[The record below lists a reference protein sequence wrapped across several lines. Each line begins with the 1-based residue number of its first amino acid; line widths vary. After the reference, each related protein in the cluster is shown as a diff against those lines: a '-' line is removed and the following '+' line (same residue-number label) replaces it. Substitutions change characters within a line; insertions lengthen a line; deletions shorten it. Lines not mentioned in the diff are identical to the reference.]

1 MNRFFRW
8 CLLLLKRCFRRPGY
22 WFILA
27 AAPLLTLALLSAA
40 REGSRL
46 VTVAL
51 VLTDPRDPAAVL
63 TRDSLAR
70 SSGAVR
76 VLEFDAPDSARDAVA
91 DGTADAAW
99 ILGSLE
105 EELRAYAE
113 TGWTDPVI
121 RVVERE
127 DNPLLMLARER
138 LYAALFPALSHA
150 EFDALMGK
158 RFGVTDETILRERY
172 DFGADL
178 CSMVLFEDLS
188 GGEREESAYL
198 LSPVRGLLAL
208 LVLLTGLASALYAIG
223 EDRRETFLWL
233 SRPGRAFVPLLSH
246 FLAELPAAA
255 AALLSLWAAGLTR
268 GAGGECLLML
278 AYCAACA
285 VLSEVLRRL
294 LRTEER
300 LAAVI
305 PAVLLISLA
314 LSPIFAD
321 LGLPLRGILPT
332 DWYLRAA
339 MLL

>member
-1 MNRFFRW
+1 MSRFFRW
-8 CLLLLKRCFRRPGY
+8 CGLLLKRCFRRPGY
-22 WFILA
+22 LVILA
-27 AAPLLTLALLSAA
+27 AAPLLTLALLAAA
-40 REGSRL
+40 RQGSGL
-46 VTVAL
+46 VTAAL
-51 VLTDPRDPAAVL
+51 VLTDPEDPAAVM
-63 TRDSLAR
+63 TRDSLAER
-70 SSGAVR
+70 SGAVR
-76 VLEFDAPDSARDAVA
+76 VLEYDTPKAALRAVA

-105 EELRAYAE
+105 EDLRVYAE
-113 TGWTDPVI
+113 KEWTDPII

-138 LYAALFPALSHA
+138 LYAALFPALSRA
-150 EFDALMGK
+150 EFDALMER
-158 RFGVTDETILRERY
+158 RFGVTDEETLRERY

-178 CSMVLFEDLS
+178 CSMVLFEDIS
-188 GGEREESAYL
+188 GREREENAYL

-208 LVLLTGLASALYAIG
+208 LVLLAGLSSALYAIG
-223 EDRRETFLWL
+223 DDRRETFLWL
-233 SRPGRAFVPLLSH
+233 SRPGRALVPLLCH

-294 LRTEER
+294 LGTEER

-314 LSPIFAD
+314 LSPVFAD
-321 LGLPLRGILPT
+321 LGLPVRGILPT

-339 MLL
+339 MGL

>member
-1 MNRFFRW
+1 MIRFFRW
-8 CLLLLKRCFRRPGY
+8 CALLLKRCFRRPGY
-22 WFILA
+22 LIILA
-27 AAPLLTLALLSAA
+27 AAPLLTLALLAAA
-40 REGSRL
+40 RQGSGL
-46 VTVAL
+46 VTAAV
-51 VLTDPRDPAAVL
+51 VLRDPEDPAAVM
-63 TRDSLAR
+63 TRDSLR
-70 SSGAVR
+70 NTSGAVR
-76 VLEFDAPDSARDAVA
+76 VLEYGSTAAALEAVA

-105 EELRAYAE
+105 EDLRTYAE
-113 TGWTDPVI
+113 KGWAEPFI

-127 DNPLLMLARER
+127 DGPLLMLARER

-150 EFDALMGK
+150 EFNTLMEK
-158 RFGVTDETILRERY
+158 QFGVSDAETLREYY
-172 DFGADL
+172 DYDADL

-188 GGEREESAYL
+188 GGGREESAYL

-208 LVLLTGLASALYAIG
+208 LVLLTGLASGLYAIG
-223 EDRRETFLWL
+223 DDRRETFLWL

-268 GAGGECLLML
+268 GAAGECLLML

-294 LRTEER
+294 LWTEER

-339 MLL
+339 MGL